1 MNTDKNLTVSLGVNF
16 GKRLCRNLAKN
27 MDMLAVSVVDL
38 SAEPSTPKNKAA
50 AEAGALIGLV
60 AVVGLS
66 ARLLNLT

>member
-27 MDMLAVSVVDL
+27 MDVLAVSVVDL
-38 SAEPSTPKNKAA
+38 SAEPSTPKNK